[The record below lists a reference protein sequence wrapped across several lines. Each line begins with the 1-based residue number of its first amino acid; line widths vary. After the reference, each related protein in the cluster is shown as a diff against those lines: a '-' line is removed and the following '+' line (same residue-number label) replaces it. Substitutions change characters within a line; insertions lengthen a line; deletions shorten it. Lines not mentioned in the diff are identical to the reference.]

1 MPNALT
7 RALETRTDGLSAARV
22 ALGVVGFAM
31 ALAIAAQVRI
41 PLPFTPVPITLQTF
55 MLYVG
60 AAWLGTRVAQPG
72 LALYVGVALIGAP
85 VMSGFRG
92 GIAAFAGATGGYIL
106 GWFVA
111 VMVVGRLLNGEQK
124 STTRTALAMAA
135 GSAIILSCGALHLA
149 LLLDLSPQQAFL
161 MGVAPFLPGDALKI
175 LTASAIV
182 RRWPNP
188 LSLR

>member
-1 MPNALT
+1 LPKALT
-7 RALETRTDGLSAARV
+7 RALEARTDGLSAAHV
-22 ALGVVGFAM
+22 ALGVAGFAM

-60 AAWLGTRVAQPG
+60 AAWLGTRIAQPG

-92 GIAAFAGATGGYIL
+92 GMAAFAGATGGYIL

-111 VMVVGRLLNGEQK
+111 VLVVARLLDGGQK
-124 STTRTALAMAA
+124 SAVRTALAMAA
-135 GSAIILSCGALHLA
+135 GSAIILSCGAFHLA

-175 LTASAIV
+175 FTASAIV

-188 LSLR
+188 FSLR

>member
-1 MPNALT
+1 MSRALT
-7 RALETRTDGLSAARV
+7 RAFESRTDGRSAARV
-22 ALGVVGFAM
+22 ALGVAGFAV

-55 MLYVG
+55 MLYLG
-60 AAWLGTRVAQPG
+60 AAWLGVRVAQPG
-72 LALYVGVALIGAP
+72 LALYVGLALLGAP

-92 GIAAFAGATGGYIL
+92 GMAAFAGATGGYIL

-111 VMVVGRLLNGEQK
+111 VLVVARLLGDGQR
-124 STTRTALAMAA
+124 TAGRTALAMAA

-161 MGVAPFLPGDALKI
+161 MGAAPFLPGDALKI

-188 LSLR
+188 FSIR

>member
-1 MPNALT
+1 MPRALT
-7 RALETRTDGLSAARV
+7 RAFESRADGLSAATV
-22 ALGVVGFAM
+22 ALGVVGFAV
-31 ALAIAAQVRI
+31 ALTVAAQVRI

-55 MLYVG
+55 MLYTG
-60 AAWLGTRVAQPG
+60 AAWLGTRVALPG
-72 LALYVGVALIGAP
+72 LALYVGVALLGVP

-92 GIAAFAGATGGYIL
+92 GMTAFAGATGGYIL

-111 VMVVGRLLNGEQK
+111 AFVVARLLDGRQK
-124 STTRTALAMAA
+124 SAAQTALAMAA

-161 MGVAPFLPGDALKI
+161 MGVAPFLPGDAIKI

-188 LSLR
+188 FSLR